1 MMANDDFAAARRA
14 MVEQQLAARG
24 IADPRVLAAMAVVP
38 REAFVPI
45 DLAGNA
51 YDDRAL
57 PIDAAQTISQPY
69 IVALMTESLQIAPH
83 HRVLEIG
90 TGTGYQTAVLARL
103 AAHVYSV
110 ERIESLSVTAQ
121 KVLDR
126 LGVANV
132 SFRIGDGTLG
142 WAEAAPFDRIMV
154 TAAAPKVVG
163 PLVEQLTDGGRM
175 VIPLGEDA
183 AQQLVSIEQVRG
195 TTIERP
201 LIPVRFVR
209 LIGAAGHAEPG

>member
-1 MMANDDFAAARRA
+1 MGSDDFAAARQG

-24 IADPRVLAAMAVVP
+24 IADPRVLAAMGAVP
-38 REAFVPI
+38 REEFVPP
-45 DLAGNA
+45 DLTGSA

-69 IVALMTESLQIAPH
+69 IVALMTESLRVDPR
-83 HRVLEIG
+83 HRVLEVG

-103 AAHVYSV
+103 AAHVYSI
-110 ERIESLSVTAQ
+110 ERIESLSSAARKT
-121 KVLDR
+121 LTR

-132 SFRIGDGTLG
+132 SFRVGDGTLG
-142 WAEAAPFDRIMV
+142 WPAAAPFDRIMV
-154 TAAAPKVVG
+154 TAAAPTLVG
-163 PLVEQLTDGGRM
+163 PLVEQLADGGRM
-175 VIPLGEDA
+175 VIPLGEDS
-183 AQQLVSIEQVRG
+183 AQQLVTIEKIGG

-209 LIGAAGHAEPG
+209 LIGASGHPE

>member
-1 MMANDDFAAARRA
+1 MMGSDDFAAARRA

-24 IADPRVLAAMAVVP
+24 IADPRVLAVMGAVP
-38 REAFVPI
+38 REAFIPA
-45 DLAGNA
+45 DLAGSA
-51 YDDRAL
+51 YEDRAL

-69 IVALMTESLQIAPH
+69 IVALMSESLQVEPH

-103 AAHVYSV
+103 AAQVYSI
-110 ERIESLSVTAQ
+110 ERIESLSAAAQ
-121 KVLDR
+121 RVLAR

-132 SFRIGDGTLG
+132 SFRVGDGTLG
-142 WAEAAPFDRIMV
+142 WPEAAPFDRIMV
-154 TAAAPKVVG
+154 TAAAPKLVD
-163 PLVEQLTDGGRM
+163 PLVAQLAEGGRM

-183 AQQLVSIEQVRG
+183 AQQLVTIERAGV

-209 LIGAAGHAEPG
+209 LIGASGHPE